1 MPYYRAGDYY
11 RGDYYQAGGFL
22 GSIGKALGGIAKRV
36 VGGAVGLVTGGP
48 VGAIAGAIPEA
59 RRLIGAGINERVIA
73 TGRNLLIGPTLGGVA
88 EQGVQMIQAPLQIS
102 GGGGGGTMNYPGTNG
117 GGTALMACPTK
128 GMRTNKSTY
137 VTRGGGTS
145 RWPQEIIVHP
155 KGTEC
160 VKTRRMN
167 VTNPRALRRALR
179 RAQGFAK
186 LARRFVTVTK
196 KFKKGK
202 RRR

>member
-11 RGDYYQAGGFL
+11 RGDYYQAGGIL
-22 GSIGKALGGIAKRV
+22 GSIGKFVGGIVKAGARV
-36 VGGAVGLVTGGP
+36 VGAVAPGP
-48 VGAIAGAIPEA
+48 VGMIARAIAPPANAGGRVTFFPPEPSIPNPFLPALPPQIQQFGGA
-59 RRLIGAGINERVIA
+59 
-73 TGRNLLIGPTLGGVA
+73 
-88 EQGVQMIQAPLQIS
+88 
-102 GGGGGGTMNYPGTNG
+102 GGGGGGGGNYPDTQSG
-117 GGTALMACPTK
+117 GGKALMACPTK

-155 KGTEC
+155 KGSEC
-160 VKTRRMN
+160 VKSRRMN

-186 LARRFVTVTK
+186 LARRFIVVSK
-196 KFKKGK
+196 KFKAGK
-202 RRR
+202 RKR